1 MSTSVALDEDLSNAR
16 LNDATGASR
25 HATPS
30 ADNIDIGNMPKSVPI
45 ETELKRARVQP
56 PSTPAGPTTI
66 RVWIGR
72 GLALALV
79 IGTILYLWRAYE
91 ATGLFISIG
100 MDYGLYLAQAT
111 VMGGDDPTKIYDKS
125 VTNIAYRHLLD
136 LYAHDPH
143 YDPAIPGIWASHV
156 PYPPIFAWAMQP
168 LTWIT
173 PSTSVLV
180 WACAN
185 SLLALW
191 IGWRVAQHCPGSDKP
206 TVMLLFLGSYPV
218 VLNLHVG
225 QIQILL
231 AWVVTE
237 CYLALRAGRDF
248 RAGVWLG
255 CLLVKPHYGL
265 LLGLLLLWKSRWK
278 TVLGVTVTGSVILG
292 GSLLA
297 GGLQPL
303 LAYPQAF
310 SDMVQFRGDS
320 PIVMLNWRSIVLDW
334 YPSIYWRSG
343 IILTICLG
351 IATALCVGWVWR
363 GPWNPSADDFP
374 AKMLLTLLATI
385 MILYHSHPYG
395 AAILVMPLAAVVL
408 SGQAS
413 RVAQGIACAGAII
426 PTLIFTYGHQEPLSD
441 WELNLH
447 LEFASQLLKAATVA
461 LCAHTFIQLIRSTH
475 ANAVGTETE
484 EDNFRALEGPSSQH
498 DSLPHRGTT
507 PQHQRPAS
515 NG

>member
-1 MSTSVALDEDLSNAR
+1 ML
-16 LNDATGASR
+16 
-25 HATPS
+25 PS
-30 ADNIDIGNMPKSVPI
+30 A
-45 ETELKRARVQP
+45 P
-56 PSTPAGPTTI
+56 PNSTTV
-66 RVWIGR
+66 RLWIGR

-79 IGTILYLWRAYE
+79 IGTILFMWRVYE

-111 VMGGDDPTKIYDKS
+111 VMGGDDPSKIYDKS
-125 VTNIAYRHLLD
+125 VTNLAYRHLLD

-143 YDPAIPGIWASHV
+143 YDPAAPGNWASHV

-168 LTWIT
+168 LTWIA
-173 PSTSVLV
+173 PSTSVFV

-185 SLLALW
+185 TLLALW
-191 IGWRVAQHCPGSDKP
+191 IGWRVALHCPGSDKP

-237 CYLALRAGRDF
+237 CYLALRADHDF

-265 LLGLLLLWKSRWK
+265 LLGLLLLWKGRWK
-278 TVLGVTVTGSVILG
+278 AVLGVALTGSVLLF
-292 GSLLA
+292 GSLWV
-297 GGLQPL
+297 GGMQTL

-343 IILTICLG
+343 IILTVCLG

-363 GPWNPSADDFP
+363 GPWNPSAEDFP

-385 MILYHSHPYG
+385 IILYHSHPYG

-408 SGQAS
+408 SEQAS
-413 RVAQGIACAGAII
+413 RMGQGIACAGAIL
-426 PTLIFTYGHQEPLSD
+426 PTIIFTHGHPEPLSD
-441 WELNLH
+441 WDLNLH
-447 LEFASQLLKAATVA
+447 LELASQILKATVIA
-461 LCAHTFIQLIRSTH
+461 LCAHTFIDLIQSTH
-475 ANAVGTETE
+475 AEDVPAEPAQTNLCAVH
-484 EDNFRALEGPSSQH
+484 AVPSRHGSAH
-498 DSLPHRGTT
+498 HSETT
-507 PQHQRPAS
+507 PQRERPAA